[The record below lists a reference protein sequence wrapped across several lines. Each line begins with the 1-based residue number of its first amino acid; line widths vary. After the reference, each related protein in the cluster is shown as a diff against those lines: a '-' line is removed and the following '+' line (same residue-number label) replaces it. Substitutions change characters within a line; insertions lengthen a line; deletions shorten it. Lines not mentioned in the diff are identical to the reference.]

1 MLRALSTT
9 HYSRPE
15 HTTKD
20 SLSTYLVLTSNEI
33 RSYSSYCAN
42 VGRTY
47 FVNPTTDQEKAYN
60 AILTAQTAAIA
71 ALVENAEISRA
82 YEAALE
88 SLKVAY

>member
-1 MLRALSTT
+1 
-9 HYSRPE
+9 
-15 HTTKD
+15 
-20 SLSTYLVLTSNEI
+20 LVLNSNEI

-47 FVNPTTDQEKAYN
+47 FVNPTADQEKAYN
-60 AILTAQTAAIA
+60 AIVTAQTAAIA